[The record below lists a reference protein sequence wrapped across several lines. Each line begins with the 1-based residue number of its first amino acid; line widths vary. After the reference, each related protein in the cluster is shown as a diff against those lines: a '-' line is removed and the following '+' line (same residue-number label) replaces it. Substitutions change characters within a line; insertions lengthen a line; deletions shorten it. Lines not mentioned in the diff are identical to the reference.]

1 MLTAENKE
9 WLDNFKKEHS
19 RSPRIL
25 HIGNIANN
33 AYNNAK
39 LLSEAGLD
47 CDVICYDYYHI
58 MGCPEWENA
67 DFEGEIVD
75 QFKPDW
81 TKVNLKGFER
91 PRWFAQGMLVNC
103 IDYLIA
109 RKLCKSETDVNKLWN
124 RLKIDNGTV
133 AYKSKLSISF
143 SKFLGRQDNRL
154 RRFYY
159 ASRSKTSLIEPLLLR
174 TNKYNHRIALA
185 GDLIS
190 ISFFFVLI
198 PLFIIFKTYS
208 ILKKLITGNGSEI
221 VGRYIFDYHVNNIRT
236 VSDSIFS
243 NSDYKLS
250 ADSINE
256 YEYIITS
263 WRNLFLSYDLIVAY
277 STDAILPLL
286 ADKRPY
292 CAFEHGTLR
301 SIPFEE
307 SSEGRMCAASYN
319 QANHIFV
326 TNFDCMPNAE
336 RLAPGRFTLLNHPYD
351 EDQPEQVATDWMVL
365 RKTLMQD
372 LQADL
377 LLFHPTRHD
386 WVEGTGYADK
396 GNDLL
401 LNAFIKL
408 ITQKGFRLGMV
419 CCEWGNN
426 VEQSKTLLEKYKVAN
441 HVKWV
446 KPLGIVGYTRMCKA
460 SHIVADQFKL
470 GAFGGVTFKALAAG
484 APVMIFI
491 NNDRILQQY
500 PEVPPVLNCS
510 TEQDIFDELSHW
522 YKNIDSL
529 ADRGALGRAWMK
541 KYHNKSNTINTQ
553 INVFKTLIKKYGDEN
568 IYAE

>member
-1 MLTAENKE
+1 MLTSENKK
-9 WLDNFKKEHS
+9 WLADFKTKYG
-19 RSPRIL
+19 RPPCIL

-39 LLSEAGLD
+39 LLNEAGLD

-58 MGCPEWENA
+58 MGCPEWEDA
-67 DFEGEIVD
+67 DFEGEIAD

-81 TKVNLKGFER
+81 TKVNLNGFER
-91 PRWFAQGMLVNC
+91 PPWFAQGKLVNC
-103 IDYLIA
+103 INYLIA
-109 RKLCKSETDVNKLWN
+109 RKLCKSKTEVNRLWCG
-124 RLKIDNGTV
+124 LKIDNK
-133 AYKSKLSISF
+133 AELCAAKLSISF
-143 SKFLGRQDNRL
+143 LNFLGKQADRL
-154 RRFYY
+154 HRLNY
-159 ASRSKTSLIEPLLLR
+159 ASRLRTSLLEPLLLR
-174 TNKYNHRIALA
+174 TNKYNHKIALA

-190 ISFFFVLI
+190 ISIFFLLL
-198 PLFIIFKTYS
+198 PLFIIFRYS
-208 ILKKLITGNGSEI
+208 AKKFINSNDFDIIDYNFEKN
-221 VGRYIFDYHVNNIRT
+221 VNYICNIA
-236 VSDSIFS
+236 DCIFKD
-243 NSDYKLS
+243 SDYKLS
-250 ADSINE
+250 AASINE
-256 YEYIITS
+256 FKYIITS
-263 WRNLFLSYDLIVAY
+263 WHNLFLNYDLILAY

-319 QANHIFV
+319 QADHIFV
-326 TNFDCMPNAE
+326 TNFDCLPNAE

-351 EDQPEQVATDWMVL
+351 EDQPEQVASDWMVL
-365 RKTLMQD
+365 RETLMQD

-401 LNAFIKL
+401 LNTFIKL
-408 ITQKGFRLGMV
+408 ILQKGFRLGMV

-426 VEQSKTLLEKYKVAN
+426 VEQSKMLFKKYKVAN

-470 GAFGGVTFKALAAG
+470 GAFGGITFKALAAG

-491 NNDRILQQY
+491 DIDKILQQY
-500 PEVPPVLNCS
+500 PEVPPVINCS
-510 TEQDIFDELSHW
+510 TEQDILDELCYW
-522 YKNIDSL
+522 YNNIDRL

-541 KYHNKSNTINTQ
+541 KYHNKSHTINSQ
-553 INVFKTLIKKYGDEN
+553 INVFKKLIN
-568 IYAE
+568 IQGSNKNAE